1 MNEHRNLRHKRARF
15 VDSSNPDLLM
25 VGKSLELKLE
35 KRSKIVIY
43 FDILEALC
51 ERVDGEVV
59 CPTRISHKTNL
70 PYDRFRSYLEELVH
84 IGLVSRQGRDLV
96 VTEKGLEYVEWHRST
111 TSFLKRMGLLP

>member
-1 MNEHRNLRHKRARF
+1 
-15 VDSSNPDLLM
+15 
-25 VGKSLELKLE
+25 LKLE

-51 ERVDGEVV
+51 ERVNGEVV

-70 PYDRFRSYLEELVH
+70 PYDRFRSYLEELVKN
-84 IGLVSRQGRDLV
+84 GMVSRKGRDLV

-111 TSFLKRMGLLP
+111 TSFLERMGLLP